1 MDSTICA
8 VAAILGALLARQLL
22 GVSDFM
28 KAFFILFVIQYLG
41 LKCYR
46 IFLYPKYFSPIRH
59 LPGPQDNH
67 IFFGQA
73 INLVKAETP
82 TALYIKWMRE
92 HPDAPLIRYLTFG
105 NGEVI
110 VCNSPE
116 TFKEVLQAKCYSFR
130 KSDFFRRFTKEF
142 LGHGLVNME
151 GEAHRAHR
159 KMISPVFSLN
169 NIRRLEPVFQNKAK
183 EVTCLFDRAIDA
195 NNGGAAA
202 IDCTDTFMRATLDAV
217 GVALLGIDLSLL
229 KETPTSNADEK
240 SQRAV
245 EGRQTT
251 FGFHEAYD
259 GFFGQDTLGKI
270 LTFANAFVP
279 IRWMPLETN
288 RKFLFAAKWLNGS
301 LTQLV
306 RNRTQNIRAAYAAG
320 KYVRGEARDLLTF
333 IIEESLPGGPAEEI
347 TEREIVGDLLELMA
361 AGHDTSANI
370 LSWSLYVMATKQD
383 IQDKLREEMVR
394 ELGEAS
400 EPTYA
405 QIEALPY
412 LDNFTRETLRVYASA
427 TTTYRQAVV
436 DETIC
441 GTFIPK
447 GTAFDVVPHVT
458 LMNPLIWGDDVDEFD
473 PTRWDRL
480 SEEARSPYAFSTF
493 SNGPRVCPGRSFAFR
508 EIKIILVEMVR
519 NYRFLAV
526 EGPFTVENP
535 SLTLRP
541 RGLRVLLEK
550 RS

>member
-8 VAAILGALLARQLL
+8 VMAMLEALVAQQLI

-28 KAFFILFVIQYLG
+28 KAFFILFGIQYLG
-41 LKCYR
+41 VKCYR
-46 IFLYPKYFSPIRH
+46 IFLYPKYFSPLRH
-59 LPGPQDNH
+59 IPGPQ
-67 IFFGQA
+67 A
-73 INLVKAETP
+73 LNLVKAETP

-92 HPDAPLIRYLTFG
+92 HPDVPLIRFLTFG

-110 VCNSPE
+110 VCNSPDS
-116 TFKEVLQAKCYSFR
+116 FKEVLQTKCYSFR
-130 KSDFFRRFTKEF
+130 KSDFFRRITSEF
-142 LGHGLVNME
+142 VGYGVVTME

-159 KMISPVFSLN
+159 KMITPVFSLN

-183 EVTCLFDRAIDA
+183 EVTWLFDRAIDA
-195 NNGGAAA
+195 NDGGATS
-202 IDCTDTFMRATLDAV
+202 IDCTDTFTRATLDAV
-217 GVALLGIDLSLL
+217 GVALFGVDLSGL
-229 KETPTSNADEK
+229 KEAPISNADEK
-240 SQRAV
+240 SRWAA

-251 FGFHEAYD
+251 YGFHEAYD
-259 GFFGQDTLGKI
+259 GIFGQDTLGKI
-270 LTFANAFVP
+270 LMFANAFVP
-279 IRWMPLETN
+279 VRWMPLEAN
-288 RKFLFAAKWLNGS
+288 RKFLFATKWLNDF

-306 RNRTQNIRAAYAAG
+306 RNRTRDIRAAYAAG

-347 TEREIVGDLLELMA
+347 TEREIVGDLLQLMA

-370 LSWSLYVMATKQD
+370 LSWSVYIMATKQD
-383 IQDKLREEMVR
+383 IQDKLREEMLR
-394 ELGEAS
+394 ELGEAP
-400 EPTYA
+400 EPAYD

-427 TTTYRQAVV
+427 TTTHRQAVV

-441 GTFIPK
+441 GIFIPK
-447 GTAFDVVPHVT
+447 DTTFDIVPHVT

-493 SNGPRVCPGRSFAFR
+493 SNGPRVCLGRSFAFR
-508 EIKIILVEMVR
+508 EIKIIVVEMVR

>member
-8 VAAILGALLARQLL
+8 VVAMLEALVAQQLI
-22 GVSDFM
+22 GVSEFM
-28 KAFFILFVIQYLG
+28 KAFFMLFVIQYLG
-41 LKCYR
+41 VKCYR
-46 IFLYPKYFSPIRH
+46 VFLYPKYFSPLRH
-59 LPGPQDNH
+59 IPGPQ
-67 IFFGQA
+67 A
-73 INLVKAETP
+73 LNLVKAETP

-92 HPDAPLIRYLTFG
+92 HPDVPLIRFLTFG

-110 VCNSPE
+110 VCNSPDS
-116 TFKEVLQAKCYSFR
+116 FKEVLQTKCYSFR
-130 KSDFFRRFTKEF
+130 KSDFFRRITHEF
-142 LGHGLVNME
+142 VGYGLVTME

-159 KMISPVFSLN
+159 KMITPVFSLN

-183 EVTCLFDRAIDA
+183 EVTWLFDRAIDE

-202 IDCTDTFMRATLDAV
+202 IDCTDTFTRATLDAV
-217 GVALLGIDLSLL
+217 GVALFGVDLSGL
-229 KETPTSNADEK
+229 KETPISNADDK
-240 SQRAV
+240 SQWAAER
-245 EGRQTT
+245 RQMT

-259 GFFGQDTLGKI
+259 GIFGQDTLGKI
-270 LTFANAFVP
+270 LMFANAFVP
-279 IRWMPLETN
+279 VRWMPLEAN
-288 RKFLFAAKWLNGS
+288 RKFLFATKWLNDF

-306 RNRTQNIRAAYAAG
+306 RNRTRDIRAAYAAG

-347 TEREIVGDLLELMA
+347 TEREIVGDLLQLMA

-370 LSWSLYVMATKQD
+370 LSWSVYVMATKQD
-383 IQDKLREEMVR
+383 IQDKLREEMLR
-394 ELGEAS
+394 ELGEAP
-400 EPTYA
+400 EPTYD

-427 TTTYRQAVV
+427 TTTHRQAVV

-441 GTFIPK
+441 GIFIPK
-447 GTAFDVVPHVT
+447 GTTFDVVPHVT

-493 SNGPRVCPGRSFAFR
+493 SNGPRVCLGRSFAFR
-508 EIKIILVEMVR
+508 EIKIIVVEMVR

>member
-1 MDSTICA
+1 MDFTICA
-8 VAAILGALLARQLL
+8 AAAMLEALVAHQLM
-22 GVSDFM
+22 GVSGFI
-28 KAFFILFVIQYLG
+28 KAFFTLFVIHYLG

-46 IFLYPKYFSPIRH
+46 IFLYPKYFSPLRH
-59 LPGPQDNH
+59 IPGPQ
-67 IFFGQA
+67 A
-73 INLVKAETP
+73 LNLIKAETP
-82 TALYIKWMRE
+82 TALYIKWTRE
-92 HPDAPLIRYLTFG
+92 HPDVPLIRFLTVG
-105 NGEVI
+105 NGEVL
-110 VCNSPE
+110 VCNSPDS
-116 TFKEVLQAKCYSFR
+116 FKEVLQTKCYSFR
-130 KSDFFRRFTKEF
+130 KSDFFHRVTAEF
-142 LGHGLVNME
+142 LEYGIVTME

-159 KMISPVFSLN
+159 KMLGPVFSLS
-169 NIRRLEPVFQNKAK
+169 NIRRLEPVFQSKGK
-183 EVTCLFDRAIDA
+183 EVTWLFDRAIDA
-195 NNGGAAA
+195 NHGEATA
-202 IDCTDTFMRATLDAV
+202 IDCTDTFTRATLDAV
-217 GVALLGIDLSLL
+217 GVALLGIELSGL
-229 KETPTSNADEK
+229 KATPISNADEK
-240 SQRAV
+240 SQRAA

-259 GFFGQDTLGKI
+259 GIFGQDTLGKI
-270 LTFANAFVP
+270 LMFANAFVP
-279 IRWMPLETN
+279 VRWMPLESN
-288 RKFLFAAKWLNGS
+288 RNYLFATKWLNDF

-306 RNRTQNIRAAYAAG
+306 RNRTRDIRAAYAAG

-347 TEREIVGDLLELMA
+347 TEEEIVGDLLQLMA
-361 AGHDTSANI
+361 AGHETSANI
-370 LSWSLYVMATKQD
+370 LSWSLYIMATKQG
-383 IQDKLREEMVR
+383 IQDKLREEMLR
-394 ELGEAS
+394 ELGEAP

-427 TTTYRQAVV
+427 TTNHRQAVV

-441 GTFIPK
+441 GIFIPK
-447 GTAFDVVPHVT
+447 GTTFDIVPHVT

-508 EIKIILVEMVR
+508 EIKIILVEIVR
-519 NYRFLAV
+519 NYKFLAV
-526 EGPFTVENP
+526 KGPFTIENP

>member
-1 MDSTICA
+1 MDSTMCA
-8 VAAILGALLARQLL
+8 VVAMLETLMAQQMM
-22 GVSDFM
+22 GVSGFI
-28 KAFFILFVIQYLG
+28 KAFFILFVIHYLG

-46 IFLYPKYFSPIRH
+46 IFLYPKYISPLRH
-59 LPGPQDNH
+59 IPGPQDNNF
-67 IFFGQA
+67 FFGQA
-73 INLVKAETP
+73 LNLVKAETP

-92 HPDAPLIRYLTFG
+92 HPDVPLIRFLTFG

-110 VCNSPE
+110 VCNSPDS
-116 TFKEVLQAKCYSFR
+116 FKEVLQTKCYSFR
-130 KSDFFRRFTKEF
+130 KSHFFHRLTKEF
-142 LGHGLVNME
+142 LGYGLVTME

-159 KMISPVFSLN
+159 KMVSPVFSFN
-169 NIRRLEPVFQNKAK
+169 NIRRLDPVFQSKAK
-183 EVTCLFDRAIDA
+183 EVIWLFDRAIDA
-195 NNGGAAA
+195 NDGGAAA
-202 IDCTDTFMRATLDAV
+202 IDCTDTFTRVTLDAV
-217 GVALLGIDLSLL
+217 GVAILGVDLSSLR
-229 KETPTSNADEK
+229 ETPISNADEK
-240 SQRAV
+240 SQRTA

-259 GFFGQDTLGKI
+259 GIFGQDTLGKI
-270 LTFANAFVP
+270 LMFANAFVP
-279 IRWMPLETN
+279 VRWMPLEAN
-288 RKFLFAAKWLNGS
+288 RKFLFATKWLNDF

-306 RNRTQNIRAAYAAG
+306 RNRTRDIKAAYAAG
-320 KYVRGEARDLLTF
+320 KYVRGEARDFLTF
-333 IIEESLPGGPAEEI
+333 IIGEGLSGGPAEEI
-347 TEREIVGDLLELMA
+347 TEEEIVGDLLQLMA

-370 LSWSLYVMATKQD
+370 LSWSLYILATKQD
-383 IQDKLREEMVR
+383 IQDKLREEMLR
-394 ELGEAS
+394 ELGEVP

-427 TTTYRQAVV
+427 TTTHREAVG

-441 GTFIPK
+441 GIFIPK
-447 GTAFDVVPHVT
+447 GTTFDVVPHVT

-493 SNGPRVCPGRSFAFR
+493 SNGPRVCLGRSFAFR